1 MTTKATR
8 RLVFLVYLLFF
19 TSGLALF
26 GCFCGGFERSSG
38 WGALGAGFT
47 HLFAGS
53 GGDSFAF
60 GVDVAV

>member
-1 MTTKATR
+1 MTAKTTR
-8 RLVFLVYLLFF
+8 RLVFLVYPLFF

-26 GCFCGGFERSSG
+26 GRFCGGFERSSG
-38 WGALGAGFT
+38 WGAFGAGFT

-53 GGDSFAF
+53 GSDAFAF